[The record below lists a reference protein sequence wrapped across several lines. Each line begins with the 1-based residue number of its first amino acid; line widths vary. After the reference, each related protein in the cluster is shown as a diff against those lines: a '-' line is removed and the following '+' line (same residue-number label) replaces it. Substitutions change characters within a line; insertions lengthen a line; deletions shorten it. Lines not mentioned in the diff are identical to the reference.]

1 MQTHPLTRGWL
12 GRSRLAGILLS
23 LALLLPTGNAQ
34 TAGTGSIQGA
44 VADQTGAVLQNAT
57 VTITN
62 TATEVQHKT
71 TSGADGLYSFPNVPI
86 GVYTLDVSAPGFERY
101 SQAGVDLEVGSSIA
115 INVNMT
121 VGTTDQKVVVHAN
134 GIALQTEDPS
144 VQADH

>member
-57 VTITN
+57 VIDHQHRDRSTAQDNERGRRSLQLSQYAHRRLHPGCLGSAALNIT
-62 TATEVQHKT
+62 ARL
-71 TSGADGLYSFPNVPI
+71 GWFWRWA
-86 GVYTLDVSAPGFERY
+86 A
-101 SQAGVDLEVGSSIA
+101 ASIS
-115 INVNMT
+115 T
-121 VGTTDQKVVVHAN
+121 
-134 GIALQTEDPS
+134 
-144 VQADH
+144 